1 MADAEGERHG
11 DRRVF
16 LRVTQQMTT
25 RAASSLSWAAGMA
38 SSERR
43 GSPATYELL
52 PWIGEAVGGL
62 ACLDLPGA
70 VVQRSWSCLVS
81 VRLRVIARA
90 AGLDITVSAGYRR
103 LL

>member
-1 MADAEGERHG
+1 
-11 DRRVF
+11 
-16 LRVTQQMTT
+16 MTT

-62 ACLDLPGA
+62 ACLGFA
-70 VVQRSWSCLVS
+70 WGCGSKVMVVSCFRSFACYCAGG
-81 VRLRVIARA
+81 RPRHNRV
-90 AGLDITVSAGYRR
+90 RR
-103 LL
+103 LQAASVERSRRSRFSGVISFTQVSL